1 MKSLFNQ
8 KTAGLLQ
15 QRIEQLQPQAQ
26 PLWGTMNVTEM
37 LLHCNKVL
45 HNLLT
50 APPPAS
56 PKKTSVKQYLTRWMV
71 LYVLPRFPKGAQ
83 APKQV
88 RTKGLVRDEEF
99 EQQKAAL
106 IQLIHTF
113 GAHKEPIRL
122 PHPYFG
128 NISTDQWGLTAWKH
142 TDHHLRQFG
151 V

>member
-1 MKSLFNQ
+1 MKSLFEE
-8 KTAGLLQ
+8 KGTTALI
-15 QRIEQLQPQAQ
+15 QRINQLQPDAQ
-26 PLWGTMNVTEM
+26 PLWGTMTVTEM

-45 HNLLT
+45 HNLMT
-50 APPPAS
+50 ATAPAS
-56 PKKTSVKQYLTRWMV
+56 PRRTTAKQYLARWMV

-88 RTKGLVRDEEF
+88 RTKGLIKDEEF
-99 EQQKAAL
+99 ETQKADLLRVVRQFAA
-106 IQLIHTF
+106 HT
-113 GAHKEPIRL
+113 APIRL

-128 NISTDQWGLTAWKH
+128 NINTQQWGITAWKH